1 MIAAVKWGALVGVAS
16 YVVLDI
22 GLTLLN
28 LLLFGTSPT
37 DLNHPGPLSLACL
50 GIFAVLFAFSAAGYF
65 TGRETLKAG
74 WGAAS
79 AMVALAVYYV
89 LKAIYTPGA
98 SVSSNSSEKLPAIAQ
113 VLSATAAAII
123 VLLIAAFMGWL
134 GARPAIQRAGKR
146 LEQARLQGN
155 GATASARDGTANPQ

>member
-1 MIAAVKWGALVGVAS
+1 MLGHFCRAVCFLRGWLFHGAR
-16 YVVLDI
+16 D
-22 GLTLLN
+22 
-28 LLLFGTSPT
+28 
-37 DLNHPGPLSLACL
+37 
-50 GIFAVLFAFSAAGYF
+50 
-65 TGRETLKAG
+65 LKAG

-98 SVSSNSSEKLPAIAQ
+98 SVSSNSGEKLPAIAQ

-146 LEQARLQGN
+146 LEQARLEGN